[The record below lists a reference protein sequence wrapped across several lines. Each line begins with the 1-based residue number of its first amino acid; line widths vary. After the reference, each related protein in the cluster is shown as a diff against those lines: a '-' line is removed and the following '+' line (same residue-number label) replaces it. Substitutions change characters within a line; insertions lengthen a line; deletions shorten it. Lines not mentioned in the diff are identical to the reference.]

1 MKSKFSGYGMILI
14 AATLWGTLGIFYKF
28 LYSTA
33 NLSPVEIVFWRATI
47 ASVFTFLLII
57 IFHRGHL
64 SVRLQ
69 NLRLFLGIGVIGI
82 AAFYLCYVYA
92 ITSIGMGTA
101 SVLLYSAPIWV
112 ALYGFVFQGEK
123 FTQMKLLALLL
134 SILGSVLIA
143 KVYDMDQF
151 RINAFGL
158 LAGLGSGLA
167 YAAFIILNK
176 KATLLGYSSWT
187 VNAYGLGIGALV
199 FLLFQEPKQ
208 LFLSISTPS
217 VSIWLILLGIIPT
230 LGGGLAFYTGLQ
242 KIPAVNA
249 SIVATFEPL
258 VATFLGWSI
267 FSEHLSFAQI
277 LGGLSILTAVIL
289 VQLPR
294 RSSNFPKADI
304 G

>member
-1 MKSKFSGYGMILI
+1 MILI

-28 LYSTA
+28 LHSTA
-33 NLSPVEIVFWRATI
+33 KLSPVEIVFWRAMV

-57 IFHRGHL
+57 IFQRGYL
-64 SVRLQ
+64 SVELQ
-69 NLRLFLGIGVIGI
+69 NLWLFLGIGIIGI
-82 AAFYLCYVYA
+82 AAFYLFYVYA

-112 ALYGFVFQGEK
+112 ALYGFLFQGEE

-134 SILGSVLIA
+134 SIVGSVLIA
-143 KVYDMDQF
+143 RVYDLDQF

-199 FLLFQEPKQ
+199 LLLFQEPEQ

-267 FSEHLSFAQI
+267 FSEQLSFAQI

-294 RSSNFPKADI
+294 RSSNFPKADTK
-304 G
+304 